1 MAARR
6 SIIWNIVGALT
17 FAASLISCASQQ
29 QQTTTNVLGASQP
42 NAALQSTSTIACAT
56 DADCAVCYRANSCG
70 EPIAANDPAVEAPA
84 CHVTPA
90 AFCMPRRGRCE
101 ERHCVAR

>member
-1 MAARR
+1 M
-6 SIIWNIVGALT
+6 
-17 FAASLISCASQQ
+17 FAALRSGVFVLALGAGSISCASQRA
-29 QQTTTNVLGASQP
+29 TTTNQLAAAQP
-42 NAALQSTSTIACAT
+42 NAALQSTSTINCAT
-56 DADCAVCYRANSCG
+56 DADCAVCYRGNSCG
-70 EPIAANDPAVEAPA
+70 EPIAANDPALETPA

>member
-1 MAARR
+1 MKP
-6 SIIWNIVGALT
+6 ALI
-17 FAASLISCASQQ
+17 FAALVVALSAVLISCATQQAATGSQRPSTQ
-29 QQTTTNVLGASQP
+29 G
-42 NAALQSTSTIACAT
+42 NAALESTSTIACAN

-70 EPIAANDPAVEAPA
+70 EPIAANDQTIDTPA

-101 ERHCVAR
+101 ERRCVAR

>member
-1 MAARR
+1 MRP
-6 SIIWNIVGALT
+6 ALT
-17 FAASLISCASQQ
+17 FAALFVALSAVLISCATQQ
-29 QQTTTNVLGASQP
+29 SANTTQRAGTQANAS
-42 NAALQSTSTIACAT
+42 LESTSTIACAN

-70 EPIAANDPAVEAPA
+70 EPIAANDPTIDTPA

-101 ERHCVAR
+101 ERRCVAR